1 MPRTKPDVHVPDLTG
16 KLAVVTGAS
25 DGLGFGLAA
34 RLARAGAEVI
44 MPVRNAGK
52 GAAAAERIRTA
63 TPGAMIS
70 TRPLDLASLDSVA
83 ALGRALNDEGRPIDI
98 WINDAGVMMPPTR
111 HRSAD
116 GFELQFAVNYL
127 GHFAL
132 AAHVLPLLRAG
143 RARVTT
149 MASVGARSGRL
160 AFDDLQS
167 ERRYSPL
174 RAYNQSKL
182 AIMMFA
188 LELDRRSRANRWG
201 IVSNAAHPGLTV
213 TNLQSS
219 GPNMGRTGASAISRW
234 FPVMARFPFLIQ
246 QVETGIL
253 PALFAATSPDAKG
266 GVYYGPDGWAHL
278 TGAAAEQGI
287 YRAARDEAE
296 SRRIWEVSEQ
306 LARVTFPAQTE
317 HSMQAAGRRHEP
329 AGVAT

>member
-1 MPRTKPDVHVPDLTG
+1 MARTKPDVHVPDLTG

-44 MPVRNAGK
+44 MPVRNAEK
-52 GAAAAERIRTA
+52 GAAAAGRIRTA
-63 TPGAMIS
+63 APGAMIS

-83 ALGRALNDEGRPIDI
+83 ALGRALNDEGRPIDL

-111 HRSAD
+111 FVSED

-132 AAHVLPLLRAG
+132 VAHVLPLLRAG
-143 RARVTT
+143 GARVTT
-149 MASVGARSGRL
+149 MASVGARAGRL

-167 ERRYSPL
+167 ERRYSPV

-188 LELDRRSRANRWG
+188 LELDRRSRANGWG
-201 IVSNAAHPGLTV
+201 ITSNAAHPGLTV
-213 TNLQSS
+213 TNLQSA
-219 GPNMGRTGASAISRW
+219 GPNMGRTGASPISRW
-234 FPVMARFPFLIQ
+234 FPTLARFPFLIQ

-253 PALFAATSPDAKG
+253 PALFAATSPEAKG
-266 GVYYGPDGWAHL
+266 GAFYGPDGLAHF
-278 TGAAAEQGI
+278 TGGATEQGI
-287 YRAARDEAE
+287 YRAARDEEE
-296 SRRIWEVSEQ
+296 SRRIWELSER
-306 LARVTFPAQTE
+306 LARVTFPA
-317 HSMQAAGRRHEP
+317 P
-329 AGVAT
+329 AERNERARMPT